1 VLGNAGTKIVFRT
14 NYPASRK
21 VAGFLKP
28 RRDEDLVDKIEQLP
42 VGSALVQT
50 PEMRYALQTRMYPPT
65 EGHQADP
72 ATDGQA

>member
-1 VLGNAGTKIVFRT
+1 
-14 NYPASRK
+14 
-21 VAGFLKP
+21 
-28 RRDEDLVDKIEQLP
+28 VDKIEQLP